1 MGLPDHIDVL
11 LPRLHK
17 LTVRK
22 CDLVCLPKSFASL
35 SCLQTLV
42 LYSCGLV
49 TLPSNFGDLP
59 ALKLLLLDQLPLSE
73 LPSSFFQ
80 LNSLESLFLAEC
92 DKLPRRPARFCGL
105 TALKAFCIT
114 HSSFV
119 LPEDVGAL
127 ESLEALMLTDYG
139 SPFPASFTELSS
151 LTSLELDNCE
161 LGVQLPEALGE
172 LTSLRELKISVSHIR
187 TLPVSLLQLTRFQT
201 LRIIACSSL
210 SEVPPSWICSW
221 GLRGCRYCAAAV
233 SGAAGAA
240 AAEWNVGAAESPAP
254 NPPPAP
260 LGDSHPPGKHG
271 GSVAAVAGAGAE
283 SCTAALQDAMVTT
296 LCRRVSICTCTQ
308 TGHHLA
314 TFTRRRGLI
323 LYTLATEPPQVVASA
338 QVSASGQEAP
348 PCSVAPPPRSPLPAT
363 PSWHAPKGALE
374 CCEERTAL
382 LVQYVLGGRGQ
393 VVLTGHANASWAD
406 NSATQRSSQGY
417 TFSLGS
423 GSVSWRSTRSSSALS
438 SSCEAEIYAEAMAV
452 QELRWLTYLLTD
464 LGEQPR
470 SPLVLYVDNKIMITF
485 CKEHRLEHR
494 TKHIALRY
502 FLARELQQRGQLHL
516 VYVATMANTA
526 DIFTKAL
533 PPGDHQ
539 RFSTLLGLV
548 PILPDLLTA

>member
-221 GLRGCRYCAAAV
+221 GLRGCRYCALRKLSLDGV
-233 SGAAGAA
+233 RMRCWPEESGRLPCLEQLERLRLSGTSELPNPLPLIPHLRHLATRTLQENMAA
-240 AAEWNVGAAESPAP
+240 ALLQLRELELNLGQNVEELPGSILELTSLTSLTLEAHSLASLPQ
-254 NPPPAP
+254 
-260 LGDSHPPGKHG
+260 GMSHLCLLRKL
-271 GSVAAVAGAGAE
+271 E
-283 SCTAALQDAMVTT
+283 LIRCAALQ
-296 LCRRVSICTCTQ
+296 
-308 TGHHLA
+308 HL
-314 TFTRRRGLI
+314 
-323 LYTLATEPPQVVASA
+323 P
-338 QVSASGQEAP
+338 
-348 PCSVAPPPRSPLPAT
+348 
-363 PSWHAPKGALE
+363 E
-374 CCEERTAL
+374 CL
-382 LVQYVLGGRGQ
+382 
-393 VVLTGHANASWAD
+393 
-406 NSATQRSSQGY
+406 SQ
-417 TFSLGS
+417 
-423 GSVSWRSTRSSSALS
+423 
-438 SSCEAEIYAEAMAV
+438 
-452 QELRWLTYLLTD
+452 
-464 LGEQPR
+464 
-470 SPLVLYVDNKIMITF
+470 
-485 CKEHRLEHR
+485 
-494 TKHIALRY
+494 
-502 FLARELQQRGQLHL
+502 LQ
-516 VYVATMANTA
+516 
-526 DIFTKAL
+526 
-533 PPGDHQ
+533 
-539 RFSTLLGLV
+539 
-548 PILPDLLTA
+548 